1 MTPVGIAQQD
11 DAALRAAGFEPYE
24 TPSPFIRFIGGL
36 WCKVEADR
44 AFAALRIQDPH
55 CNSFGSIHGGMLL
68 ALSDQLIAMSSRLLT
83 GRAGMTMH
91 VDADFL
97 DAAPAGTVLQGEAR
111 VLRATRSTAFLEG
124 HWHGEDRQ
132 VMRVSGMVRLMGDAD
147 GPRRAP
153 GLDRW
158 GKAPGA

>member
-1 MTPVGIAQQD
+1 MASVGIAQQD

-24 TPSPFIRFIGGL
+24 TPSPFIHFIGGL
-36 WCKVEADR
+36 WCKVEDDR
-44 AFAALRIQDPH
+44 AFAAVRIQDPH

-83 GRAGMTMH
+83 
-91 VDADFL
+91 
-97 DAAPAGTVLQGEAR
+97 
-111 VLRATRSTAFLEG
+111 ATRSTAFLEG

-132 VMRVSGMVRLMGDAD
+132 VMRVSGLVRLMGDAD

-158 GKAPGA
+158 GKAPEA

>member
-1 MTPVGIAQQD
+1 MAPVGIAQQD

-24 TPSPFIRFIGGL
+24 TPSPFIHFIGGL

-97 DAAPAGTVLQGEAR
+97 DAAPAGTVLQGR
-111 VLRATRSTAFLEG
+111 LG
-124 HWHGEDRQ
+124 C
-132 VMRVSGMVRLMGDAD
+132 SG
-147 GPRRAP
+147 RRALRRSSK
-153 GLDRW
+153 GIGM
-158 GKAPGA
+158 GKIGRSCA